1 MADEPITVRQPA
13 RAATAPVP
21 PSASRATAD
30 SHAEPGPGRRRLDEH
45 ARNRLMFAIF
55 VAFVV
60 LYPIIDVTLG
70 IGRMGS
76 MNPILVFTLLALG
89 LNIVVGF
96 AGLLDLGYAAFF
108 AIGGY
113 TVAFLT
119 APQSPF
125 VQAGYVADFWVAL
138 PIAFVVAATFGLI
151 LGAPTLRLRGDYLA
165 IVTLAFGEIVPQ
177 AIRNLEGLTNG
188 TKGMNPI
195 GRPAFHGFD
204 IIGSATPPAWMSD
217 IGGRFFKGER
227 VELLASDQVPWY
239 YLILAVTAL
248 SIFVIVRLR
257 DSRLGRAWMAMR
269 EDEIAAASMG
279 IDLVKTKL
287 LAFALGASFSG
298 FGGALYASM
307 LQYIGPDQF
316 DFSIS
321 IILLA
326 MVIMGGI
333 GNIWGVMFGGIVL
346 GVFNFIL
353 VDSASGWLRSLSGVL
368 GMPFLAIDLVNAKLM
383 IFGLSLVLMMLLR
396 PEGIFPSAQRKA
408 ELRRGRGQPG
418 LTVNG
423 ADV

>member
-1 MADEPITVRQPA
+1 MADKQMAAVSQPEM
-13 RAATAPVP
+13 ATALPATPEAP
-21 PSASRATAD
+21 PTEPSSRPRGWTRFD
-30 SHAEPGPGRRRLDEH
+30 SQ
-45 ARNRLMFAIF
+45 ARNRWLFAIF
-55 VAFVV
+55 VAFLV
-60 LYPIIDVTLG
+60 LYPLIDRSLG

-76 MNPILVFTLLALG
+76 MNPILIFTLLALG

-119 APQSPF
+119 APQSPL
-125 VQAGYVADFWVAL
+125 VQRGVVVDYWLAL
-138 PIAFVVAATFGLI
+138 PIAFVVAAIFGLI

-177 AIRNLEGLTNG
+177 SIRNLEGITNG

-195 GRPAFHGFD
+195 GRPTF
-204 IIGSATPPAWMSD
+204 GS
-217 IGGRFFKGER
+217 

-248 SIFVIVRLR
+248 SVFIIVRLR

-269 EDEIAAASMG
+269 EDEIEASSMG
-279 IDLVKTKL
+279 INLVKTKL
-287 LAFALGASFSG
+287 LAFSLGASFSG

-346 GVFNFIL
+346 GAFNFIL
-353 VDSASGWLRSLSGVL
+353 VDSVQGWLKGLSALTGIAFI
-368 GMPFLAIDLVNAKLM
+368 GQIDLVNSKLM
-383 IFGLSLVLMMLLR
+383 IFGLALVLMMLVR

-408 ELRRGRGQPG
+408 EMRGAR
-418 LTVNG
+418 
-423 ADV
+423 A